1 MARTTDTKETKAPE
15 ISANSLPLSDAE
27 KAFLTADWDTSAS
40 AMVRHEQA
48 YVPHNARA
56 YIGKFINE
64 NEFDAW
70 EWAVVDIDEIINRLE
85 PGRLMAM
92 QAEGF
97 VIHAKL
103 LDSGTTQRFL
113 MKRPI
118 AYAQKMWE
126 LSDKKIVSSLKGEKL
141 GREQHNDMSAFETAL
156 GTSEDYAKSLGEVLS
171 GTAEEN

>member
-1 MARTTDTKETKAPE
+1 MCRIMQER
-15 ISANSLPLSDAE
+15 ISANSST
-27 KAFLTADWDTSAS
+27 KTS
-40 AMVRHEQA
+40 
-48 YVPHNARA
+48 
-56 YIGKFINE
+56 
-64 NEFDAW
+64 FDAW

-85 PGRLMAM
+85 PGGLMAM

-141 GREQHNDMSAFETAL
+141 GREQHNNMSAFETAL
-156 GTSEDYAKSLGEVLS
+156 GPAKITPRAL
-171 GTAEEN
+171 AKF